1 MSTQIEQL
9 KEGIES
15 GESCVEAF
23 EKVDLD
29 EMVAEG
35 YALLAFKIRSVLTLV
50 GDILEES
57 DVE

>member
-9 KEGIES
+9 REGIES

-23 EKVDLD
+23 EQVDLD
-29 EMVAEG
+29 ELIAEG
-35 YALLAFKIRSVLTLV
+35 YAPLADKIRTVLILV